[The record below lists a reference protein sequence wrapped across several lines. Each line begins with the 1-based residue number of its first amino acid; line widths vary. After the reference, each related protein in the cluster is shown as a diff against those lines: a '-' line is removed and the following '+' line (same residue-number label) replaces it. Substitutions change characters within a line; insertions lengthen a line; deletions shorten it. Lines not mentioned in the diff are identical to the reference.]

1 MAAPVTRWGGGLHGW
16 AALAPA
22 KQRRG
27 TTSVG
32 AAPCQM
38 LVPERSAGRWPGRG
52 RGGAPVCPWSGGR
65 VPVAEWGSELG
76 IIDARPAQKYARP
89 AK

>member
-1 MAAPVTRWGGGLHGW
+1 MR
-16 AALAPA
+16 
-22 KQRRG
+22 
-27 TTSVG
+27 
-32 AAPCQM
+32 
-38 LVPERSAGRWPGRG
+38 RWPGRG

-65 VPVAEWGSELG
+65 VAVGVWGSELG